1 MSIKKLF
8 DDKQKRQVG
17 KILVPAQANE
27 IADDIESADQ
37 VRSALQDKFEFV
49 PGIDYS
55 EPANF
60 VKFGSA
66 YKYYISGLE
75 YIADYYPYDG
85 TSKEKLD
92 FYNN

>member
-17 KILVPAQANE
+17 KILSPAQANE
-27 IADDIESADQ
+27 IVGDIESPEQ
-37 VRSALQDKFEFV
+37 VQEALRDKYEFV

-60 VKFGSA
+60 VKFGW
-66 YKYYISGLE
+66 
-75 YIADYYPYDG
+75 
-85 TSKEKLD
+85 
-92 FYNN
+92 